1 MGRRK
6 KAAKKIVQK
15 KKHVVPT
22 QFKCLFCNSE
32 GSVACKLSLSSMV
45 GQLQCRVCDAR
56 FETQINSLTDPID
69 VFSEWLDEAE
79 ELQEEHNKQMS
90 RAFLAGEG
98 GDDEGGVEMVE
109 PAAKRARVGEPTT
122 TIASEPEKDPSEP
135 NFDVLKGLEV
145 DSDDEEAEGE
155 KEDKA
160 ASEDQEEQ
168 EAAPEDQK
176 EEDRIVEPESSG
188 DKQTGK
194 NGNDGANDDEGNDT
208 WKDVASPVPP
218 AKAPAVDETQSTQ
231 LQPDAATQPQADAN
245 ATQAQPDDNAEDLF

>member
-32 GSVACKLSLSSMV
+32 GSVACKLNLVTMV
-45 GQLQCRVCDAR
+45 GRLQCRVCDAQ

-79 ELQEEHNKQMS
+79 ELQEKHM
-90 RAFLAGEG
+90 AAAAAAGGEGDAYVPGGG

-109 PAAKRARVGEPTT
+109 PAAKRARTEEP
-122 TIASEPEKDPSEP
+122 AAAAPDLSEP
-135 NFDVLKGLEV
+135 NFDVLKGLD
-145 DSDDEEAEGE
+145 DSDDEGERGDNGEKKAEVEGTGSDKEDREGE
-155 KEDKA
+155 
-160 ASEDQEEQ
+160 
-168 EAAPEDQK
+168 
-176 EEDRIVEPESSG
+176 G
-188 DKQTGK
+188 
-194 NGNDGANDDEGNDT
+194 EGNET

-218 AKAPAVDETQSTQ
+218 AKEAAAPE
-231 LQPDAATQPQADAN
+231 AATQPQADVE
-245 ATQAQPDDNAEDLF
+245 ATQAQGGDEDLF

>member
-32 GSVACKLSLSSMV
+32 GSVACKLSLVTMV

-79 ELQEEHNKQMS
+79 ELQEQHNKKM
-90 RAFLAGEG
+90 AAAAAAG
-98 GDDEGGVEMVE
+98 GDGTGFEAAGDGDEGGVEMVE
-109 PAAKRARVGEPTT
+109 PAAKRARTEEP
-122 TIASEPEKDPSEP
+122 AAAEPDLSEP

-145 DSDDEEAEGE
+145 DSNDEEGEKKEEAES
-155 KEDKA
+155 KEDDA
-160 ASEDQEEQ
+160 GPDE
-168 EAAPEDQK
+168 
-176 EEDRIVEPESSG
+176 
-188 DKQTGK
+188 
-194 NGNDGANDDEGNDT
+194 DEGEDEGAET

-218 AKAPAVDETQSTQ
+218 TKDAAAP
-231 LQPDAATQPQADAN
+231 QPEATQPQADTE
-245 ATQAQPDDNAEDLF
+245 ATQLQTGDEDLF

>member
-32 GSVACKLSLSSMV
+32 GSVACKLSLVTMV

-79 ELQEEHNKQMS
+79 ELQEQHNKKM
-90 RAFLAGEG
+90 AAAAAAG
-98 GDDEGGVEMVE
+98 GDGTGFEAAGDGDEGGVEMVE
-109 PAAKRARVGEPTT
+109 PAAKRARTEEP
-122 TIASEPEKDPSEP
+122 AAAEPDLSEP

-145 DSDDEEAEGE
+145 DSNDEEGEKKEEAES
-155 KEDKA
+155 KEDDA
-160 ASEDQEEQ
+160 GPDE
-168 EAAPEDQK
+168 
-176 EEDRIVEPESSG
+176 
-188 DKQTGK
+188 
-194 NGNDGANDDEGNDT
+194 DEGEDEGAET

-218 AKAPAVDETQSTQ
+218 AKDAAAP
-231 LQPDAATQPQADAN
+231 QPEATQPQADTE
-245 ATQAQPDDNAEDLF
+245 ATQLQTGDEDLF

>member
-32 GSVACKLSLSSMV
+32 GSVACKLSLVTMV

-79 ELQEEHNKQMS
+79 ELQEQHNKKM
-90 RAFLAGEG
+90 AAAAAAG
-98 GDDEGGVEMVE
+98 GDGTGYEAAGDGDEGGVEMVE
-109 PAAKRARVGEPTT
+109 PAAKRARTEEP
-122 TIASEPEKDPSEP
+122 AAAEPDLSEP

-145 DSDDEEAEGE
+145 DSNDEEGEKKEEAES
-155 KEDKA
+155 KARVA
-160 ASEDQEEQ
+160 AS
-168 EAAPEDQK
+168 
-176 EEDRIVEPESSG
+176 V
-188 DKQTGK
+188 
-194 NGNDGANDDEGNDT
+194 
-208 WKDVASPVPP
+208 V
-218 AKAPAVDETQSTQ
+218 PAVWLITGWE
-231 LQPDAATQPQADAN
+231 PRG
-245 ATQAQPDDNAEDLF
+245 

>member
-32 GSVACKLSLSSMV
+32 GSVACKLSLVTMV

-79 ELQEEHNKQMS
+79 ELQEQHNKKM
-90 RAFLAGEG
+90 AAAAAAG
-98 GDDEGGVEMVE
+98 GDGTGYEAAGDGDEGGVEMVE
-109 PAAKRARVGEPTT
+109 PAAKRARTEEP
-122 TIASEPEKDPSEP
+122 AAAEPDLSEP

-145 DSDDEEAEGE
+145 DSNDEEGEKKEEAES
-155 KEDKA
+155 KED
-160 ASEDQEEQ
+160 E
-168 EAAPEDQK
+168 
-176 EEDRIVEPESSG
+176 
-188 DKQTGK
+188 
-194 NGNDGANDDEGNDT
+194 DEGEDEGAET

-218 AKAPAVDETQSTQ
+218 AKDAAAP
-231 LQPDAATQPQADAN
+231 QPEATQPQADTEAKQLQ
-245 ATQAQPDDNAEDLF
+245 TGDEDLF